1 MKINVLT
8 KWFDSPNE
16 TAFLYPLLRHKSGLK
31 EEGFIIDYFSEISSK
46 LLDCDVILISSKFFQ
61 KWESH
66 QIQETL
72 ETIDKLKK
80 KCKANLC

>member
-46 LLDCDVILISSKFFQ
+46 LLDCDVILISSKFFSK

-80 KCKANLC
+80 EMQS